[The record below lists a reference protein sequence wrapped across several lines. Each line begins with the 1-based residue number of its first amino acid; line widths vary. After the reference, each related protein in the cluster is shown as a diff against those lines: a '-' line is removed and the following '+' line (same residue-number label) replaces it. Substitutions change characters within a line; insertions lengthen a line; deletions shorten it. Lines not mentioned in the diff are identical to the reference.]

1 VQQLCTL
8 VALFGLLAGNVVT
21 RAPNAAETMP
31 LLAPRLLTRMILGL
45 TLVGV
50 AAWLAATAVR
60 YGLVERDDLGV
71 VCDAATAHWWCHA
84 RMLVIR
90 AFVHDVF
97 GLASLACA
105 AAALWRRSRRLAYA
119 AVAVGVVGMVLYN
132 FTWAGAGVI
141 GGAMVLAR
149 LRGPG
154 EQHGKPEHHA
164 R

>member
-1 VQQLCTL
+1 
-8 VALFGLLAGNVVT
+8 
-21 RAPNAAETMP
+21 MP
-31 LLAPRLLTRMILGL
+31 APRSLVRTILAL
-45 TLVGV
+45 ALVGA
-50 AAWLAATAVR
+50 AAWLAANAVR
-60 YGLVERDDLGV
+60 YGLVERDDLGP
-71 VCDAATAHWWCHA
+71 VCDAATAPWWCHV

-105 AAALWRRSRRLAYA
+105 AAASWRRSRWLAHA

-149 LRGPG
+149 LGGPWQ
-154 EQHGKPEHHA
+154 QHGEPEHHA

>member
-1 VQQLCTL
+1 MRTL
-8 VALFGLLAGNVVT
+8 
-21 RAPNAAETMP
+21 
-31 LLAPRLLTRMILGL
+31 LGL
-45 TLVGV
+45 GSVGAV
-50 AAWLAATAVR
+50 AWLAAAAVR
-60 YGLVERDDLGV
+60 YGLVEREDLGA
-71 VCDAATAHWWCHA
+71 VCDAAMAPWWCQV

-105 AAALWRRSRRLAYA
+105 AAALWRRSRRLACA
-119 AVAVGVVGMVLYN
+119 AVAIGVVGMVLYN

-149 LRGPG
+149 LGGPR
-154 EQHGKPEHHA
+154 EQHGKAEHHA

>member
-1 VQQLCTL
+1 MTP
-8 VALFGLLAGNVVT
+8 VT
-21 RAPNAAETMP
+21 
-31 LLAPRLLTRMILGL
+31 PRSLMRTILGL
-45 TLVGV
+45 ALVGG
-50 AAWLAATAVR
+50 AAWLVATAVR
-60 YGLVERDDLGV
+60 YGLVEREDLGA
-71 VCDAATAHWWCHA
+71 VCDAATEPWWCHA
-84 RMLVIR
+84 RMFVIR
-90 AFVHDVF
+90 AFLHDVF
-97 GLASLACA
+97 GLASVACA

-149 LRGPG
+149 LGGPW